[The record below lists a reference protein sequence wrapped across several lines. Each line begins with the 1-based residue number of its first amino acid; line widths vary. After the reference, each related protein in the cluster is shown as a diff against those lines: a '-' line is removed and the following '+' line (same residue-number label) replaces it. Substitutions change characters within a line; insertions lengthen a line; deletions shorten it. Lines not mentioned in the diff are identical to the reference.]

1 MRAPKKKSV
10 NIPDYKERVTI
21 GRVHYWV
28 KSDRYF
34 ARDGWTEHIRAL
46 VSLHTCNGQ
55 SRTIIGELSMGMSND
70 RVARHRVSLVA

>member
-1 MRAPKKKSV
+1 MHQNHGFHFCAFLFFVARALTKKSV
-10 NIPDYKERVTI
+10 NILDYKERVTI

-46 VSLHTCNGQ
+46 VSALINAKINEVYD
-55 SRTIIGELSMGMSND
+55 SEK
-70 RVARHRVSLVA
+70 